1 MTAATGLALLLAG
14 AALPAAERAA
24 LDAAVKG
31 IFAPY
36 RDPDTTP
43 AASWQRHIFSAETA
57 ALIAHWQRVMP
68 QDEVDALNDGDWL
81 CQCQEF
87 DHKAFRA
94 VPLSTRASGNDRAEV
109 RLRVELGF
117 GARRDARLTFH
128 KEMGRKEAG
137 GWVLDDLQ
145 GPDFPKGL
153 KQKPRDTIA
162 EDEAP

>member
-1 MTAATGLALLLAG
+1 MTGAVSALLLFAG
-14 AALPAAERAA
+14 AALPVADRAA
-24 LDAAVKG
+24 LDASIKD

-36 RDPDTTP
+36 RDPDATP
-43 AASWQRHIFSAETA
+43 AASWQRHIYSADTT

-94 VPLSTRASGNDRAEV
+94 VPLSVRALGPGRAEA
-109 RLRVELGF
+109 RMRVELGY
-117 GARRDARLTFH
+117 GARRDARLVLRR
-128 KEMGRKEAG
+128 ESGE
-137 GWVLDDLQ
+137 WVLDDFF

-153 KQKPRDTIA
+153 KAKLRQTIA
-162 EDEAP
+162 EDEAR